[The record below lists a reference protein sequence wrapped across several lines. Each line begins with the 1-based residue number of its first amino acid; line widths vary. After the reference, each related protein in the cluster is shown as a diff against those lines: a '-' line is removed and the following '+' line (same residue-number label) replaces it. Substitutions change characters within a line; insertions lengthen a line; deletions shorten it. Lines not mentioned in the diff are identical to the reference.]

1 MSLQIL
7 SDLTL
12 QVLKRDSDSDSDS
25 IVQCAT
31 ENTFQG
37 NTSLR
42 ILSIFMI
49 LISSSFGT
57 FFPLLA
63 SRFSFVRLPDFCWF
77 FAKFFGSG
85 VIIATGFM
93 HLLQP
98 ASEALSNDCLGDSW
112 TGYPWAFAICL
123 ISLFVLFFTEI
134 IAHYFVAKATGAFG
148 EEDIEMHTHSH
159 FGNPS
164 SQSHNHSS
172 GSGTSGS
179 TNTNNNTKHEHGHEH
194 THNTEAGDSSSNLS
208 FSEDLERNL
217 ITKETERCT
226 KIHNN
231 NGTEST
237 STSTS
242 EHAHP
247 PNPTAIPSI
256 PPIPQSSLIPGVNHF
271 SHDDSHDSLSDTK
284 AAKSSREKYLN
295 QILSVFV
302 LEFGVIFH
310 SIFVGLSLAVAGE
323 EFKTLFIVLIFH
335 QMFEGLGLG
344 TRIAD
349 TPWDSKNRHTPWFL
363 ALGFSISTPIAI
375 AIGLGVR
382 HSFVPGSRTALISN
396 GMFDAISSGIL
407 IYTGIVELMAHEF
420 LYSNQFKKKDG
431 LGNMIAAYL
440 LMCLGAALMAL
451 LAKWA

>member
-1 MSLQIL
+1 MASQIITDTV
-7 SDLTL
+7 S
-12 QVLKRDSDSDSDS
+12 QILKRDSDSTVSQ
-25 IVQCAT
+25 QCAN
-31 ENTFQG
+31 ENSFDG
-37 NTSLR
+37 NTHLR
-42 ILSIFMI
+42 ILAVFMI

-98 ASEALSNDCLGDSW
+98 ANEALSNDCLGDGW
-112 TGYPWAFAICL
+112 TGYPWAFGICL

-134 IAHYFVAKATGAFG
+134 IAHHFVAKATGAFD
-148 EEDIEMHTHSH
+148 EDSEGIEMHTHSH
-159 FGNPS
+159 FGNP
-164 SQSHNHSS
+164 N
-172 GSGTSGS
+172 G
-179 TNTNNNTKHEHGHEH
+179 HGGNIHQH
-194 THNTEAGDSSSNLS
+194 THTTESESSSNLS

-217 ITKETERCT
+217 ITKETAQCSVP
-226 KIHNN
+226 HNN
-231 NGTEST
+231 NAVAGSVATGSSVDNE
-237 STSTS
+237 
-242 EHAHP
+242 AG
-247 PNPTAIPSI
+247 
-256 PPIPQSSLIPGVNHF
+256 PIPQSSLIPGVNHF
-271 SHDDSHDSLSDTK
+271 SHDASHE
-284 AAKSSREKYLN
+284 AASETAVSKKSREQYLN
-295 QILSVFV
+295 QVLSVFV

-349 TPWDSKNRHTPWFL
+349 TPWEAKSRLTPWFL

-382 HSFVPGSRTALISN
+382 HSFIPGSRTGLISN

-420 LYSNQFKKKDG
+420 LYSNQFKKRDG